1 MFTLAY
7 QKLTISKTGHT
18 KGITVP
24 NPEAQLD
31 LIRST
36 YLAAELSFADTGYLE
51 AHVSLCFRPCAAR
64 TTGLTQEAGNG
75 DRSGRP
81 SRTCR
86 GCAGDSGIE
95 AFGTTLRRL
104 YQVQCELGI
113 RHLVRAKETLLI
125 ENADRTH

>member
-7 QKLTISKTGHT
+7 QKLTISKIGHT

-24 NPEAQLD
+24 NPKAQLD

-36 YLAAELSFADTGYLE
+36 YLAAELSFADTGYFE
-51 AHVSLCFRPCAAR
+51 AHVSHCCRTCA
-64 TTGLTQEAGNG
+64 TKPTNLTQEAGNG

-86 GCAGDSGIE
+86 SCAGDSGIE

-104 YQVQCELGI
+104 YQEQCELGI
-113 RHLVRAKETLLI
+113 RHLVRVRETLLTG
-125 ENADRTH
+125 NADRTH